1 MASTRN
7 RNTYGDY
14 NLEQRQSSNILNNR
28 IFENRRIAFN
38 DALPDAGINV
48 GSVPNTQLANNAVDI
63 ESRLY
68 GINASNLINPQTK
81 LIPELKKM
89 PNLEFFERHQT
100 YIPEPLVIE
109 NKQRPLKP

>member
-7 RNTYGDY
+7 RNTFGDY
-14 NLEQRQSSNILNNR
+14 NLEQKQSSHIFDNR
-28 IFENRRIAFN
+28 IFKNRRIAFN
-38 DALPDAGINV
+38 DALPCAGINV

-68 GINASNLINPQTK
+68 GINSSNLINPQKK
-81 LIPELKKM
+81 LIPQLKKIS
-89 PNLEFFERHQT
+89 NLEFFERHQI

-109 NKQRPLKP
+109 NNQRPLKP